1 MPIHHANVEPSYR
14 RTYKPE
20 TYHIAQEI
28 QKYNIPDY
36 RPRQEQY
43 AASISSTEAALT
55 CFPPQI
61 PEGDQEGA
69 CGAAHAAEPRVRLQ
83 PDGERVAARP
93 GAADTSL
100 RHLQSGR
107 APDGVLNACEWSDL
121 QKSEVGD
128 RRLGGRTGPGRC
140 LCTVESTSRLVYHYT
155 DMYSTVALRFRLL
168 IVLRRVRSP
177 GCVFLCGVGSGRSLF
192 VDVAMFGPYTGSN
205 G

>member
-1 MPIHHANVEPSYR
+1 MLIHHANVEPSYR

-43 AASISSTEAALT
+43 AASTSSTEAALT

-83 PDGERVAARP
+83 PDGERVPARP
-93 GAADTSL
+93 GALDTSL

-107 APDGVLNACEWSDL
+107 APDGVLNACERSD
-121 QKSEVGD
+121 V
-128 RRLGGRTGPGRC
+128 RR
-140 LCTVESTSRLVYHYT
+140 S
-155 DMYSTVALRFRLL
+155 
-168 IVLRRVRSP
+168 
-177 GCVFLCGVGSGRSLF
+177 GVGGWELEDGPRTLLVHGRIYFATSLSLYGH
-192 VDVAMFGPYTGSN
+192 VLYGSPPLSPAN
-205 G
+205 RSSARPMQNLNRRA